1 MERMST
7 VRRRF
12 AVLLVVLL
20 GAGGAVGVTG
30 PAVAAPAPGTVLS
43 ATTVALPA
51 PLNQLARGKR
61 IEYVSTNVN
70 GGPITVT
77 GLVMTPTNG
86 KTDKIVAWAHG
97 STGLAD
103 ICAPSNHYDVFWPE
117 ARIAVAGLLSRG
129 WTVAAT
135 DYAGLGTPEPH
146 PYFIGSS
153 EARAIIDSV
162 KAARN
167 LDRTLSTQYV
177 VEGHSQG
184 GQGALF
190 ADEMAPGYDGPLV
203 LRGVVAIAPVSNV
216 DLFAPFI
223 PGTPGQGYL
232 VMALVGLATVEPRPD
247 PLSVL
252 AKPARDKLP
261 VVGTSCL
268 NEILDAYSSL
278 TASQLLTGG
287 ALPQWVVDELVRW
300 DNPAQVPPTA
310 PILVVQGT
318 ADEAVPVDITDALV
332 YELRGYNQPV
342 RYLKIAGA
350 DHEGA
355 VTQSVPEVTTWIAAR
370 FS

>member
-1 MERMST
+1 MST

-12 AVLLVVLL
+12 AVLLVALL
-20 GAGGAVGVTG
+20 GTGGAVGVAD

-43 ATTVALPA
+43 AASVALPA
-51 PLNQLARGKR
+51 PLNQIATGKR
-61 IEYVSTNVN
+61 ISYVSTNVN
-70 GGPITVT
+70 GGAIAVT
-77 GLVMTPTNG
+77 GLVMTPTRG
-86 KTDKIVAWAHG
+86 KTDKVVAWAHG

-117 ARIAVAGLLSRG
+117 AQVAVAGLLSRG

-167 LDRTLSTQYV
+167 LDRALTSTQYV

-190 ADEMAPGYDGPLV
+190 AGEIAPAYDGALV
-203 LRGVVAIAPVSNV
+203 LKGVVAIAPVSNV
-216 DLFAPFI
+216 QLLAPDI
-223 PGTPGQGYL
+223 PDSPNRGYL
-232 VMALVGLATVEPRPD
+232 VMALAGLATVDRSVD
-247 PLSVL
+247 PLAEL
-252 AKPARDKLP
+252 APPAWRRLP
-261 VVGTSCL
+261 VVLQSGCL
-268 NEILDAYSSL
+268 NEILAAYEPLTRNDLLINGSL
-278 TASQLLTGG
+278 SDQ
-287 ALPQWVVDELVRW
+287 VVDRLAHW

-310 PILVVQGT
+310 PIFVVQGT
-318 ADEAVPVDITDALV
+318 ADEAVPAPVTEVLV
-332 YELRGYNQPV
+332 GQLEGYRTVPV
-342 RYLKIAGA
+342 RYLEIAGA

-355 VTQSVPEVTTWIAAR
+355 VTQSVPQVTTWIAGR

>member
-1 MERMST
+1 MST

-12 AVLLVVLL
+12 AVLMVALL
-20 GAGGAVGVTG
+20 GTGGAVGAAG
-30 PAVAAPAPGTVLS
+30 PAVATPAPGTVLS
-43 ATTVALPA
+43 ATSVALPA
-51 PLNQLARGKR
+51 PLNQIATGKR
-61 IEYVSTNVN
+61 ISYASTNVN
-70 GGPITVT
+70 GGAITVT
-77 GLVMTPTNG
+77 GLVITPTRG

-117 ARIAVAGLLSRG
+117 ARVAVAGLVSHG

-167 LDRTLSTQYV
+167 LDHSLSTQYV

-190 ADEMAPGYDGPLV
+190 VDERAPGYDGALV

-216 DLFAPFI
+216 DLFAPLI

-232 VMALVGLATVEPRPD
+232 VMALAGLATVEPEPSRN

-252 AKPARDKLP
+252 AQPARDRLP
-261 VVGTSCL
+261 VLRTGCL
-268 NEILDAYSSL
+268 TEILAAYAGL
-278 TASQLLTGG
+278 TAGQLLTGG

-318 ADEAVPVDITDALV
+318 ADEAVPVGITDALV
-332 YELRGYNQPV
+332 CELRYYHTVPV
-342 RYLKIAGA
+342 RYLKIEGA

-355 VTQSVPEVTTWIAAR
+355 VTQSVPQVTTWIAAH

>member
-1 MERMST
+1 MST

-12 AVLLVVLL
+12 AVLLVALL
-20 GAGGAVGVTG
+20 GTGGAVGAAG
-30 PAVAAPAPGTVLS
+30 PAVAAPAPGTVLA
-43 ATTVALPA
+43 ATSVALPA
-51 PLNQLARGKR
+51 PLNQIATGKR
-61 IEYVSTNVN
+61 ISYASTNVN
-70 GGPITVT
+70 GGAITVT
-77 GLVMTPTNG
+77 GLVITPTRG

-117 ARIAVAGLLSRG
+117 ARVAVAGLLSHG

-167 LDRTLSTQYV
+167 LDHSLSTQYV

-190 ADEMAPGYDGPLV
+190 VDERAPGYDGALV

-232 VMALVGLATVEPRPD
+232 VMALAGLATVESSPD

-252 AKPARDKLP
+252 ARPARDKLP
-261 VVGTSCL
+261 VLRTGCL
-268 NEILDAYSSL
+268 NEILAAYAGL
-278 TASQLLTGG
+278 TAGQLLTGG

-318 ADEAVPVDITDALV
+318 ADEAVPVGITDALV
-332 YELRGYNQPV
+332 CELRYYQTVPV
-342 RYLKIAGA
+342 RYLKIEGA

-355 VTQSVPEVTTWIAAR
+355 VTQSVPQVTTWIAAH

>member
-1 MERMST
+1 MST

-12 AVLLVVLL
+12 AVLLVALL
-20 GAGGAVGVTG
+20 GTGGAVGAAD

-43 ATTVALPA
+43 AASVALPA
-51 PLNQLARGKR
+51 PLNQIATGKR
-61 IEYVSTNVN
+61 ISYVSTNVN
-70 GGPITVT
+70 GGAITVT
-77 GLVMTPTNG
+77 GLVMTPSRG
-86 KTDKIVAWAHG
+86 KTDKVVAWAHG

-117 ARIAVAGLLSRG
+117 ARVAVAGLLSRG

-167 LDRTLSTQYV
+167 LDHALSTQYV

-190 ADEMAPGYDGPLV
+190 VDERAPGYDGALV

-232 VMALVGLATVEPRPD
+232 VMALAGLATVEPSPE

-252 AKPARDKLP
+252 AQPARDKLP
-261 VVGTSCL
+261 VLRTGCL
-268 NEILDAYSSL
+268 TEILDAYAGL
-278 TASQLLTGG
+278 TAAQLLTGG

-318 ADEAVPVDITDALV
+318 ADEAVPVDITDVLV
-332 YELRGYNQPV
+332 TELQWYQTVPV
-342 RYLKIAGA
+342 RYLKIEGA

-355 VTQSVPEVTTWIAAR
+355 VTQSVPQVTTWIAGR

>member
-1 MERMST
+1 MST

-12 AVLLVVLL
+12 AVLLVALL
-20 GAGGAVGVTG
+20 GTGGAVGATG
-30 PAVAAPAPGTVLS
+30 PAVAAPAPGSVLS
-43 ATTVALPA
+43 ATSVALPA
-51 PLNQLARGKR
+51 PLGQIATGKR

-70 GGPITVT
+70 GGSITAT
-77 GLVMTPTNG
+77 GLILTPTRG
-86 KTDKIVAWAHG
+86 KTNKIVAWAHG

-117 ARIAVAGLLSRG
+117 ALVAVAGLLDRG
-129 WTVAAT
+129 WTVAAP

-167 LDRTLSTQYV
+167 LDRALSTQYV

-190 ADEMAPGYDGPLV
+190 ADEMAAYDGALV

-232 VMALVGLATVEPRPD
+232 VMALAGLATVQPSPD
-247 PLSVL
+247 PLAVL
-252 AKPARDKLP
+252 ARPARDKLP
-261 VVGTSCL
+261 VLRTGCL
-268 NEILDAYSSL
+268 TEILTAYSGL
-278 TASQLLTGG
+278 TAGQLLIGA

-300 DNPAQVPPTA
+300 DNPAQMPPTA
-310 PILVVQGT
+310 PIFVVQGT
-318 ADEAVPVDITDALV
+318 ADEAVPVGITDALV
-332 YELRGYNQPV
+332 GEYPPGTVE
-342 RYLKIAGA
+342 YLTIDGA

-355 VTQSVPEVTTWIAAR
+355 VTQSVPQVTTWIAGR